1 MSVREGDSASGGV
14 EGVFVALGA
23 NLGDPLASLRW
34 ARTALSSVSRIR
46 GASSL
51 YRTAPVGGPP
61 GQPDYLNA
69 VLELTPFE
77 EEPER
82 FMAVLLELERR
93 CGRARSERWGPRTLD
108 LDLLA
113 WGARVQKS
121 PRLTLP
127 HPRMM
132 VRAFVLAPLCELAPS
147 WRHPVTGTLAC
158 DALRALGGAPPVVRT
173 PLAWG

>member
-1 MSVREGDSASGGV
+1 MPP

-23 NLGDPLASLRW
+23 NLGDPLKSLRW
-34 ARTALSSVSRIR
+34 ARRALAEVGRLE

-69 VLELTPFE
+69 VLELAPFE
-77 EEPER
+77 ACPER
-82 FMAVLLELERR
+82 FLEVLLELERR
-93 CGRARSERWGPRTLD
+93 YGRVRTERWGPRTLD

-113 WGARVQKS
+113 WGERVQQS
-121 PRLTLP
+121 PTLVLP

-132 VRAFVLAPLCELAPS
+132 GRAFVLAPLCELAPA
-147 WRHPVTGTLAC
+147 WRHPVTG
-158 DALRALGGAPPVVRT
+158 LRACEVLQTCADASGVVKT
-173 PLAWG
+173 KLSWD